1 MDIDDIIK
9 NLAPFAFV
17 IVWVISAV
25 FNRGQSAVAS
35 KTSSPIFTP
44 PRRSE
49 LSPSKDLDSAT
60 EAAEQQRPSKV
71 DWDDLVFE
79 PQVRTPKPAPPTQ
92 NQVLAVLKAD
102 LQAKAKARAEAKAK
116 AQYEAESKSRFV
128 ESAESKA
135 RQVFPDFAQSQSTVP
150 PPQANLAHLV
160 PEHFAEVHLDHA
172 LNTPKFGSPLQ
183 PVTKSSPM
191 NDLVTRLRQPQAA
204 RDAMIFSIIMGEP
217 RSKTP
222 RPLG

>member
-35 KTSSPIFTP
+35 RTSSPIFTP
-44 PRRSE
+44 PRPQGMNSRNE
-49 LSPSKDLDSAT
+49 LDSDSMPS
-60 EAAEQQRPSKV
+60 EQRPSKV

-79 PQVRTPKPAPPTQ
+79 PQGRAAKPAPPTQ
-92 NQVLAVLKAD
+92 NQVLAILKAD

-135 RQVFPDFAQSQSTVP
+135 RQVFPDFAQGQSTAP

-183 PVTKSSPM
+183 SVSKPSPM

>member
-79 PQVRTPKPAPPTQ
+79 PQVRSPKPAPPTQ

-135 RQVFPDFAQSQSTVP
+135 RQVFPDFAQGQSTAP
-150 PPQANLAHLV
+150 PPQANLANLV

-183 PVTKSSPM
+183 SVSKPSPM

>member
-60 EAAEQQRPSKV
+60 EAAEQ
-71 DWDDLVFE
+71 
-79 PQVRTPKPAPPTQ
+79 
-92 NQVLAVLKAD
+92 
-102 LQAKAKARAEAKAK
+102 
-116 AQYEAESKSRFV
+116 
-128 ESAESKA
+128 
-135 RQVFPDFAQSQSTVP
+135 
-150 PPQANLAHLV
+150 
-160 PEHFAEVHLDHA
+160 
-172 LNTPKFGSPLQ
+172 
-183 PVTKSSPM
+183 
-191 NDLVTRLRQPQAA
+191 
-204 RDAMIFSIIMGEP
+204 
-217 RSKTP
+217 
-222 RPLG
+222 